1 MRLCVGG
8 VEVAGYVEDPYLD
21 VRLGPRPYLH
31 PVRTLGGIEVTETV
45 PRDHP
50 WHLGVSVAMQDV
62 NGANLWGGRTYVRG
76 HGYQWREDHGRIVH
90 AGWLPPDGG
99 APEGGSAFGERL
111 HWLDPS
117 GVPMLTE
124 ERTVAAAPAA
134 GGWQLSF
141 AYRLSAPDGLDV
153 TLGSPATNG
162 RPDGAGY
169 GGFFWRA
176 PMTTGRL
183 LAFGPA
189 GAGTELLHGS
199 TSPWL
204 ALACERPDGGSWTL
218 VFVGACG
225 DTRQDPWFV
234 RTRDY
239 AGVGSALAWHRPLTI
254 GPGRTVSRR
263 VVTVVTDGVQDPE
276 RAATLASAVYP
287 A

>member
-1 MRLCVGG
+1 MVLQHQGRDVVAYVWRPQIDRFLAPRPYAHPIRTLSG
-8 VEVAGYVEDPYLD
+8 VEV
-21 VRLGPRPYLH
+21 
-31 PVRTLGGIEVTETV
+31 TESMPSTH
-45 PRDHP
+45 RH
-50 WHLGVSVAMQDV
+50 HLGLSIAVPDLAGH
-62 NGANLWGGRTYVRG
+62 NFWGGRTFVPR
-76 HGYQWREDHGRIVH
+76 HGPTWLENHGVQQHLDWHRRESD
-90 AGWLPPDGG
+90 
-99 APEGGSAFGERL
+99 
-111 HWLDPS
+111 
-117 GVPMLTE
+117 
-124 ERTVAAAPAA
+124 TVSHTIAWTTA
-134 GGWQLSF
+134 
-141 AYRLSAPDGLDV
+141 DGLQLLRERRTLTARPVTADSWALDV
-153 TLGSPATNG
+153 HFALTNAGRDPMSMSSPSVYG
-162 RPDGAGY
+162 REGAGY